1 MLGTNYNNKS
11 TSSNKFLIK
20 ECDLED
26 SSYEQFIDSGED
38 EKDID
43 NGILVLSD
51 TVTQPTLE
59 SLLNNLTLDKPI
71 IPSSSSCTTSTSSF
85 CIPLSSS
92 TYNRDTL
99 IRRNNSI
106 SWLSTAF
113 RYEETSEDNL
123 VIDDGSTEVK
133 PIILYAS
140 KMKLIEKLTSV
151 LGKGII

>member
-151 LGKGII
+151 LGKWII

>member
-151 LGKGII
+151 LGK